1 MRRWRFESQS
11 VKSRMVELDWK
22 KLSSLSPEDLTE
34 EEKDDLYE
42 KLIWYIPEPNT
53 ASKKLFLLLKINQEV
68 LKHKGEQVESLETE
82 LDEIAAR
89 QGEEEARTHQRL
101 VEELDELRTKLSRY
115 RAGEDHNGSINSDI
129 EELRQELARSESHNE
144 ELEVELKAREKDW
157 LSEKREVEKLTSQLV
172 SLDHEKEVLHRELS
186 ALQSEA
192 SEQQE
197 SRLRQTSPE
206 LGVEKQREM
215 AESIRQKNKHISQL
229 LNDLEAVEK
238 ENRVLQEKLTSLRDE
253 LSEATRHMTE
263 VTGELTSLRHT
274 CQEREDKLN
283 TLEEQNFALRTQ
295 VKELVDQKLDRDSR
309 LDHFSEA
316 LDTRVQEWKRVMEEK
331 DAEIEEL
338 QSRLSLL
345 AAQAPNIQ
353 IDTERSRVALLT
365 QTLQKQED
373 QIEDL
378 QNKLT
383 QATKELNEGAAIIE
397 QLGSRRSKLNSSEID
412 AVAAGQLK
420 AVLQQTEERVRLLE
434 GKLKDAEED
443 AQAKAQE
450 MTEMIVKLR
459 EYESGEYGLMEA
471 VDEIK
476 QLRKQRQLRDR
487 QIEELIQSSNKL
499 QEEATSME
507 EQNMALREKLGISAE
522 NPLRV
527 DGILAQRKKEQLL
540 VKVLQQQ
547 SERLGEDKLHLQL
560 ENRRLCKRLSRL
572 CEQLKSLG
580 QSPDVSTLDE
590 QDSVLALPAPE
601 DKELIRA
608 DMQLVI
614 SEAVSSSAIG
624 RLTSM
629 EAEVKRVKEERDSLK
644 QGMVYIEEKLL
655 AVTKENEALRTGMHE
670 ILDSVRSQDG
680 SSDVRLESQ
689 CLERLLEALDSR
701 HISGWYHPAMRLQ
714 AQVHTLEGNNTAL
727 RDQLRATRLEEN
739 KSREQAQKA
748 LLKIEHLEQKLASLE
763 DSKHSS
769 VGVTAYREMGL
780 PPNLSLSSAEV
791 IANLNMHLLRVLN
804 EYHTE
809 EERNRNLESR
819 LEELNEKFNIV
830 RHQTGLL
837 YRHHGE
843 EKIMWESKQREFET
857 EKNVLKDN
865 VARLEAKVTEL
876 DSHWSKVDSDSD
888 TQMKLLEDSARR
900 VSDMSSSLI
909 IERRKCK
916 ALQDQE
922 NQLCKENGILKQQL
936 VDMEVEVRATIGNL
950 RRQKEMLTY
959 QVSALQ
965 SSLQDSV
972 PLTTLETTNRQYNE
986 LTSKYRDLLQN
997 ENSLMCEGQM
1007 AARLQGEV
1015 DILLKDKEELQS
1027 ALQAAREKL
1036 HSLEV
1041 IVTSLSQDT
1050 VTQDTHDNQISLLS
1064 KKLAALELKELNEK
1078 QRADHADKMYKILKE
1093 QIIQLEER
1101 NSELESRNST
1111 LVAENSSLHQV
1122 ERELRDDLVTFV
1134 SREELEDVTQ
1144 KLKRV
1149 EKQGVELRLEKD
1161 KMQEMTDIA
1170 QDQIRTLE
1178 SWKVSHELQFQFMKE
1193 QILNL
1198 QAHTDD
1204 KATIAKL
1211 SHDMMLARLDEAA
1224 AKKRSHQLSSEVTR
1238 LRALNLRLDSRLE
1251 EKDREM
1257 SQLWNQFSTRCRTLH
1272 QVIQGLR
1279 RQYSGAVS
1287 LSTQE
1292 RRSISLHRLVEE
1304 RREWSEK
1311 LRAAEKLAHDATLKT
1326 QELEIQTQAVQE
1338 LRVSLS
1344 STHKHKQLAEWHNK
1358 NTELRIK
1365 EAKCQR
1371 KAEFLELQLVQ
1382 AEERLRRQEEHICSL
1397 EDKQARLEKDWE
1409 EAQLLWEQTHID
1421 LCKQLSQYEG
1431 QQQHK
1436 SPRVNLK
1443 SPPTQPKS
1451 PPAPQQRIEKD
1462 VEPIKEESPRQGKIP
1477 EAQTS
1482 VSTETS
1488 NEPAVSFTEQ
1498 LIQAMSLIRSQS
1510 QSLLKYEGEL
1520 AQLRTKLSS
1529 SSHEAQERVDQIT
1542 VKDKLITELRS
1553 HLAMV
1558 QESAAAM
1565 HESTDKLALKT
1576 TVESLQNIVS
1586 QKEETIARY
1595 QQLLKDAR
1603 TEHSEAARRFQ
1614 EEIQSQQMTII
1625 NHEQA
1630 YSRAKGLGDEVS
1642 ELQTAMSNLGNQLTS
1657 CKQESDRWR
1666 NMAED
1671 RLRNMG
1677 ELRQS
1682 EENTFAMIHF
1692 KWVTRNKV
1700 GQHFRQQAMWA
1711 GRLEDQHQSE
1721 LSSYQEES
1729 NNCRTTCEHLKQEL
1743 ASVRHELRQRVDEL
1757 GQGPSAILKNNVAI
1771 LKAQLQEKD
1780 ARVGQLSQ
1788 NVIDLQIQLKTLVQ
1802 SAAREASSNSQMMGV
1817 ELVAREEE
1825 GEEGSTGGEDVNN
1838 LRAQLYFARDKIK
1851 KLQEQLSA
1859 RLRVPARRDGSADR
1873 RISAKEELLQ
1883 KRIKTLEGLLQEKT
1897 REQDKEK
1904 ADIEFRKIKSAEEVA
1919 RWDERK
1925 KWQQSTDKLK
1935 QLVKDKSVE
1944 LDKLESTI
1952 TSLKDTVTRLER
1964 EKLVLASRLKSTKG
1978 SESSELEKL
1987 ELERS
1992 KLQVEVTTLKNKLEM
2007 QQRHAGGLGA
2017 AILEE
2022 RLEAQQRR
2030 IATLELAKKGNLV
2043 VAEELDKLKESNST
2057 LHKANLR
2064 LESENLELRLDH
2076 ERSRT
2081 DTPRLRE
2088 QIQHLEKYVTL
2099 LQTENSHQ
2107 KKSSSLDEDTP
2118 SDVPTKGKKSSSELE
2133 KTIVVLKRVVE
2144 KLQSENKRLREG
2156 KKTDHSNTKE
2166 SVEKLRV
2173 ELLLLRVERK
2183 KLEDRYL
2190 EGVQTT
2196 TQLEA
2201 ELVTS
2206 RKHIKA
2212 LEDRLQAVRG
2222 TSTEQR
2228 DSDTQELLLVRTQLI
2243 HKSQLLEKVKSLLK
2257 RAAMKEK
2264 TLQEQVRL
2272 LQSLVPAG
2280 VLQEHQLN
2288 SLSSEKEK
2296 EILVNPN
2303 CPVRVMVDY
2312 IRSVMNES
2320 NLNQVTNTDF
2330 EIDLCDENGSLKNL
2344 QEIPPWT
2351 NGIEAN
2357 LFTPR
2362 LTYIVVVFE
2371 RDEEGGLVKPMPLV
2385 ARSSRQYNDLIAK
2398 IRRQLNPSVKKI
2410 NKNES
2415 KQNKEGSKTAIVK
2428 KSGDRV
2434 LPK

>member
-1 MRRWRFESQS
+1 MRTCP
-11 VKSRMVELDWK
+11 LP
-22 KLSSLSPEDLTE
+22 L
-34 EEKDDLYE
+34 
-42 KLIWYIPEPNT
+42 EP
-53 ASKKLFLLLKINQEV
+53 
-68 LKHKGEQVESLETE
+68 
-82 LDEIAAR
+82 
-89 QGEEEARTHQRL
+89 L
-101 VEELDELRTKLSRY
+101 VT
-115 RAGEDHNGSINSDI
+115 
-129 EELRQELARSESHNE
+129 
-144 ELEVELKAREKDW
+144 V
-157 LSEKREVEKLTSQLV
+157 
-172 SLDHEKEVLHRELS
+172 
-186 ALQSEA
+186 
-192 SEQQE
+192 
-197 SRLRQTSPE
+197 SRLTNQ
-206 LGVEKQREM
+206 
-215 AESIRQKNKHISQL
+215 
-229 LNDLEAVEK
+229 
-238 ENRVLQEKLTSLRDE
+238 
-253 LSEATRHMTE
+253 
-263 VTGELTSLRHT
+263 
-274 CQEREDKLN
+274 
-283 TLEEQNFALRTQ
+283 
-295 VKELVDQKLDRDSR
+295 
-309 LDHFSEA
+309 
-316 LDTRVQEWKRVMEEK
+316 
-331 DAEIEEL
+331 
-338 QSRLSLL
+338 
-345 AAQAPNIQ
+345 
-353 IDTERSRVALLT
+353 
-365 QTLQKQED
+365 
-373 QIEDL
+373 
-378 QNKLT
+378 
-383 QATKELNEGAAIIE
+383 
-397 QLGSRRSKLNSSEID
+397 
-412 AVAAGQLK
+412 
-420 AVLQQTEERVRLLE
+420 
-434 GKLKDAEED
+434 
-443 AQAKAQE
+443 
-450 MTEMIVKLR
+450 
-459 EYESGEYGLMEA
+459 
-471 VDEIK
+471 
-476 QLRKQRQLRDR
+476 
-487 QIEELIQSSNKL
+487 
-499 QEEATSME
+499 
-507 EQNMALREKLGISAE
+507 
-522 NPLRV
+522 
-527 DGILAQRKKEQLL
+527 
-540 VKVLQQQ
+540 
-547 SERLGEDKLHLQL
+547 
-560 ENRRLCKRLSRL
+560 
-572 CEQLKSLG
+572 
-580 QSPDVSTLDE
+580 
-590 QDSVLALPAPE
+590 
-601 DKELIRA
+601 
-608 DMQLVI
+608 
-614 SEAVSSSAIG
+614 
-624 RLTSM
+624 
-629 EAEVKRVKEERDSLK
+629 
-644 QGMVYIEEKLL
+644 
-655 AVTKENEALRTGMHE
+655 
-670 ILDSVRSQDG
+670 
-680 SSDVRLESQ
+680 
-689 CLERLLEALDSR
+689 
-701 HISGWYHPAMRLQ
+701 
-714 AQVHTLEGNNTAL
+714 
-727 RDQLRATRLEEN
+727 
-739 KSREQAQKA
+739 
-748 LLKIEHLEQKLASLE
+748 
-763 DSKHSS
+763 
-769 VGVTAYREMGL
+769 
-780 PPNLSLSSAEV
+780 
-791 IANLNMHLLRVLN
+791 

-830 RHQTGLL
+830 RHQMGLL

-843 EKIMWESKQREFET
+843 EKIMWEGKQREFET

-865 VARLEAKVTEL
+865 VARLEAK
-876 DSHWSKVDSDSD
+876 
-888 TQMKLLEDSARR
+888 MKLLEDSARR

-1078 QRADHADKMYKILKE
+1078 QRADHADKMYKILKDHE
-1093 QIIQLEER
+1093 LSDNAVTIAIIDSAIIDSNRDSGFEKQIIQLEER

-1161 KMQEMTDIA
+1161 KMQEMADIA

-1178 SWKVSHELQFQFMKE
+1178 SWKVSQELQFQFMKE

-1382 AEERLRRQEEHICSL
+1382 AEERFRRQEEHICSL

-1436 SPRVNLK
+1436 SPRVVLK
-1443 SPPTQPKS
+1443 SPPTQLKS
-1451 PPAPQQRIEKD
+1451 PPAPQPKIEKD
-1462 VEPIKEESPRQGKIP
+1462 VEPIKEESPRQGKIL

-1488 NEPAVSFTEQ
+1488 NEPGVSFTEQ

-1565 HESTDKLALKT
+1565 HESTDKLALKVLSHVLVVTMAVET

-1630 YSRAKGLGDEVS
+1630 YSRLKGRICQPQASHPAVEQYIKKNQELEDEVS

-1657 CKQESDRWR
+1657 CKQESERWR
-1666 NMAED
+1666 NTAED

-1682 EENTFAMIHF
+1682 GKNTFPMIHF
-1692 KWVTRNKV
+1692 KWITRNDV

-1711 GRLEDQHQSE
+1711 GRLEEQHQSE

-1729 NNCRTTCEHLKQEL
+1729 NNCRTACEHLKQEL

-1780 ARVGQLSQ
+1780 ARVRQLSQ

-1802 SAAREASSNSQMMGV
+1802 SAAREASSNSQMMG
-1817 ELVAREEE
+1817 LQLGAREEE

-1904 ADIEFRKIKSAEEVA
+1904 ADIESRKIKSAEEVA

-2007 QQRHAGGLGA
+2007 QQRHTGGLGA

-2043 VAEELDKLKESNST
+2043 VAEELEKLKESNST

-2099 LQTENSHQ
+2099 LQTENLQQ

-2173 ELLLLRVERK
+2173 ELLSLRVERK

-2272 LQSLVPAG
+2272 LQSLVPA
-2280 VLQEHQLN
+2280 V
-2288 SLSSEKEK
+2288 
-2296 EILVNPN
+2296 
-2303 CPVRVMVDY
+2303 
-2312 IRSVMNES
+2312 
-2320 NLNQVTNTDF
+2320 

-2371 RDEEGGLVKPMPLV
+2371 RDEEGGFVKPMPLV

-2415 KQNKEGSKTAIVK
+2415 KQNKSRTHVPCGDWNCLVQWHIVYSRLAPRSVQAIRLCTFYSNLKFRTDTKYIPRPSIHHCERVNPHSNNDTFLGHAKDEPGTLSSVDGRTTKLQALEKLKLSLLEQCGLRWPRGRLVTGLELSRGQISALLSFYSERFMYSPSMASLVLTDSSQLTVDGFEKLPDQIMYPYAEPYDLQKTCV
-2428 KSGDRV
+2428 
-2434 LPK
+2434 